1 MCDLIS
7 YRMTEHR
14 MKHIPRERMLEV
26 ASVAGTK
33 DGDLDGRHRLSA
45 DESKHLRECSECL
58 DVLGNTVREIIRN
71 RARASD
77 ETV

>member
-1 MCDLIS
+1 
-7 YRMTEHR
+7 

-58 DVLGNTVREIIRN
+58 DVLSDTVREIIRN

>member
-1 MCDLIS
+1 
-7 YRMTEHR
+7 

-33 DGDLDGRHRLSA
+33 DLEGRHRLSA

-58 DVLGNTVREIIRN
+58 DVLSDTVREIIRN
-71 RARASD
+71 RARASG

>member
-1 MCDLIS
+1 
-7 YRMTEHR
+7 

-58 DVLGNTVREIIRN
+58 DVLSDTVREIIRN
-71 RARASD
+71 RARASG